1 MSDSRL
7 GAPVEL
13 PWWVIPLSLPPLLVV
28 VAGIFLGAPLW
39 AHLLAVV
46 SSLALVLALV
56 RVATRVTSTSMQSV
70 WISAV
75 YAVWFFTAITWLV
88 VVTTTSTCHC
98 T

>member
-13 PWWVIPLSLPPLLVV
+13 PWWVIPLALPPALVV
-28 VAGIFLGAPLW
+28 IGGVVLTAPLW

-46 SSLALVLALV
+46 ASLAALAALAT
-56 RVATRVTSTSMQSV
+56 VATRVTSNSMQSV
-70 WISAV
+70 WISAA
-75 YAVWFFTAITWLV
+75 YAVWVFTTITWAV
-88 VVTTTSTCHC
+88 VVATTPTCHC